1 MFVEV
6 HDLITGQYY
15 SIGKQSICYF
25 TKEINEAGCNVYYIV
40 LNDKTKIS
48 VTVEVV
54 SKKPIQ
60 SIYKKIEKLEGVD
73 SISIQGINE

>member
-25 TKEINEAGCNVYYIV
+25 TKEINEVGRNIYYIV

-48 VTVEVV
+48 VTH
-54 SKKPIQ
+54 KRWIR
-60 SIYKKIEKLEGVD
+60 IRNKIF
-73 SISIQGINE
+73 S

>member
-48 VTVEVV
+48 VTH
-54 SKKPIQ
+54 KRWIR
-60 SIYKKIEKLEGVD
+60 IRNKIF
-73 SISIQGINE
+73 S